1 MLTLYVKTGCPFC
14 RKVLEVGQE
23 LGITFEEKNVAD
35 PSVAAELVARGGKK
49 QEPYLVD
56 LPAQAGSERGLEM
69 YESSAIIAYLRE
81 HYTKPA

>member
-35 PSVAAELVARGGKK
+35 PAVSAELVARGGKK

-56 LPAQAGSERGLEM
+56 AERGVEM

-81 HYTKPA
+81 HYSSVK